1 MSTAKAMARL
11 LRAEKALGT
20 AVQEVA
26 AARTELL
33 KGPEPARNREA
44 LQRLGAW
51 LRAYREAQGLSRAEL
66 ARLVGLSKGSA
77 KNLELGKHFP
87 TRATVSLLRGL
98 PVPADL
104 LAELMPQG

>member
-1 MSTAKAMARL
+1 MSTVNAMARL
-11 LRAEKALGT
+11 LRAERALGT

-26 AARTELL
+26 AARAELL
-33 KGPEPARNREA
+33 KGPEPARDKEV

-51 LRAYREAQGLSRAEL
+51 LRAYREEQGLSRAEL

-77 KNLELGKHFP
+77 KNLELARHWP

-104 LAELMPQG
+104 LAEMVP

>member
-1 MSTAKAMARL
+1 MARL

-33 KGPEPARNREA
+33 RGPAPARDKEV
-44 LQRLGAW
+44 LLRLGAW
-51 LRAYREAQGLSRAEL
+51 LRTYREAQGLSRAEL

-77 KNLELGKHFP
+77 KNLELGRHWP

-104 LAELMPQG
+104 LAEFAR